1 MEKLFSSSLSVT
13 AVIILLVFLAFVEE
27 SSALPNAWGHGLLI
41 NRRPE
46 VYYDSEV
53 VDRAYILCWMEIQK
67 DILKGR
73 TKRFDPTRLHHPKWI
88 PIADGRAYYL
98 PYSERQKLSLGDSCL
113 LEKGIQIARL
123 LN

>member
-1 MEKLFSSSLSVT
+1 MEKLYSSSFSILVLT
-13 AVIILLVFLAFVEE
+13 VLLVLLALVEE
-27 SSALPNAWGHGLLI
+27 SAALPNVWGHGLLI
-41 NRRPE
+41 NRRPD

-53 VDRAYILCWMEIQK
+53 VDKAYILCWMEIQK
-67 DILKGR
+67 DILNGR
-73 TKRFDPTRLHHPKWI
+73 SKRFEPTQPYQPKWV

-98 PYSERQKLSLGDSCL
+98 PYSERQKLSLGDRCL